1 MRRTLW
7 IIMIAVLLMAGMVQA
22 QNGEVGASGLGDP
35 YFPDL
40 GNGGYDAQHYT
51 LALSWDD
58 QTNTISGT
66 ATIQAVAT
74 QDLTTFN
81 LDFIGFAIN
90 ELLVNGERAD
100 FDRENRELV
109 ITPADAINAGQ
120 DFETAITYSG
130 IPGRGVRRF
139 YDAFAIGWR
148 RYETGV
154 YVASEPSGAS
164 LWYPVNDHPLD
175 KANYRFEITV
185 PDKYVVAANG
195 LLQSTT
201 DNPGPTTTYIWET
214 QNEMASYLAT
224 VNIGEF
230 VVQSS
235 TGLNDLPIRNY
246 FPADEAE
253 DLIQTFAVQPDIIAF
268 YNDTFGPY
276 PFEAIGAVVADT
288 TLSFALETQTL
299 ILYGRDV
306 GLARADAE
314 TVIAHELAHQWFGDS
329 VSLSQWQ
336 DIWLNEGFATYASVL
351 WEEHRRGQIAL
362 RREMNAYYTII
373 SNQTHFVP
381 PGDPPQ
387 DDLFNGGV
395 YLRGAWVLHALR
407 LEIGDAIFFDILKTY
422 YDRFKYGNATTED
435 FIAVAEELSGQ
446 DLTDFFQGWLFD
458 DKVPPKPDMKLKP

>member
-1 MRRTLW
+1 MRRYL
-7 IIMIAVLLMAGMVQA
+7 IVMLVLFGLITGLAQA
-22 QNGEVGASGLGDP
+22 QDTETGASGLGDP

-51 LALSWDD
+51 LALSWDEK
-58 QTNTISGT
+58 TNAISGT
-66 ATIQAVAT
+66 ATMRAIAT
-74 QDLTTFN
+74 QDLTAFN

-90 ELLVNGERAD
+90 ELLVNGEPAD
-100 FDRENRELV
+100 FDRQDRELV
-109 ITPADAINAGQ
+109 ITPVEAISAGQ
-120 DFETAITYSG
+120 TFETAISYTG
-130 IPGRGVRRF
+130 IPGRGVKRF

-148 RYETGV
+148 RYDTGV

-164 LWYPVNDHPLD
+164 LWFPVNDHPLD
-175 KANYRFEITV
+175 KANYHFEITV

-214 QNEMASYLAT
+214 QYEMASYLAT
-224 VNIGEF
+224 VNIADF
-230 VVQSS
+230 VAQTS
-235 TGLNDLPIRNY
+235 TGPNDLPIRNY

-276 PFEAIGAVVADT
+276 PFEAVGAVVADT

-306 GLARADAE
+306 GLGRTGAE
-314 TVIAHELAHQWFGDS
+314 TVISHELAHQWFGNS
-329 VSLSQWQ
+329 VSLVRWQ

-351 WEEHRRGQIAL
+351 WEEHQGGQAAL

-381 PGDPPQ
+381 PGNPPQ

-395 YLRGAWVLHALR
+395 YLGGAWVLHALR
-407 LEIGDAIFFDILKTY
+407 LEVGDAIFFDILRTY
-422 YDRFKYGNATTED
+422 YDRFKYSNATTED
-435 FIAVAEELSGQ
+435 FITLAEEISGQ

-458 DKVPPKPDMKLKP
+458 ERVPPKPDMKLKP